1 MKKDFRVSVERLE
14 NKSYLSVVA
23 VLDSG
28 MDINHKDLVDNLWV
42 NSQEIVNNNIDDDNN
57 GYIDDI
63 YGWNFISNTNNV
75 WDGYGHGT
83 HVAGIIQG
91 ANSSVKLMTLK
102 IIADNGVGSTS
113 ALLMAMDYVSS
124 MATREN
130 IVATN
135 NSWTMGSY
143 GSNVLKDKIQAL
155 SDKNVIFVCAA
166 GNNGADLDITP
177 NYPSSFK
184 LSNIVSVAS
193 ITPDGTLSG
202 SSNYGANTVSV
213 AARGTLIYS
222 TYPGNRYASLS
233 GTSMAA
239 PFVTGKISTMSGSIN
254 ERVFQLMGSVVKTQS
269 LAGKV
274 VSGGF
279 VDVNVNFISGQN
291 PVPAPVPVEPLRA
304 SIVRAGL
311 YSVSGIVNKAEP
323 LKIYVNK
330 RFIGYAKIVYDDSL
344 QTYRFN
350 LTLGRRFF
358 VRGWNV
364 VSVRDSVSGVRLDY
378 KMVRRFV

>member
-28 MDINHKDLVDNLWV
+28 MDINHKDLIDNLWV

-91 ANSSVKLMTLK
+91 TNPSVKLMTLK

-113 ALLMAMDYVSS
+113 ELLMAMDYVSS
-124 MATREN
+124 MANREN

-143 GSNVLKDKIQAL
+143 GSNVVKDKIQTL

-166 GNNGADLDITP
+166 GNNGADLDVSP

-184 LSNIVSVAS
+184 LNNIVSVAS

-222 TYPGNRYASLS
+222 TYPGDRYASLS

-279 VDVNVNFISGQN
+279 VDVDVNFASGQSSK
-291 PVPAPVPVEPLRA
+291 PAPVEPLRA

-311 YSVSGIVNKAEP
+311 YSVSGVVNKDQ
-323 LKIYVNK
+323 LLSIYVNK
-330 RFIGYAKIVYDDSL
+330 RFIGYAKIVHDEAN

-350 LTLGRRFF
+350 LVLGRKYF
-358 VRGWNV
+358 VKGWNV
-364 VSVRDSVSGVRLDY
+364 VSVRDAVSGLRLDY
-378 KMVRRFV
+378 KMIRRR